1 MMMTDV
7 RRIER
12 LKKGLREFLMNDKDT
27 QDLFIK
33 KSKYYLTIGGDVT
46 ENSLYQHFIA
56 NICEVVVNSIGSFE
70 PTYILTEHYLDI
82 SYLDVY
88 ITPKKFIIINLDEV
102 WKLSKK
108 LVAKY

>member
-1 MMMTDV
+1 MMMTDL

-27 QDLFIK
+27 QDLYRKGNPYKGGEKIIEDKFFQSFI
-33 KSKYYLTIGGDVT
+33 T
-46 ENSLYQHFIA
+46 E
-56 NICEVVVNSIGSFE
+56 ICEDVVSSIVCFE
-70 PTYILTEHYLDI
+70 PTYILSEHYLDI

-102 WKLSKK
+102 WELSKEI
-108 LVAKY
+108 AKNY

>member
-1 MMMTDV
+1 MMMTDL
-7 RRIER
+7 RRIGR
-12 LKKGLREFLMNDKDT
+12 LKDGLREFLMNDKDT
-27 QDLFIK
+27 QDLYRK
-33 KSKYYLTIGGDVT
+33 GNPYKGGEKIIEDKFFQ
-46 ENSLYQHFIA
+46 SFIA

-70 PTYILTEHYLDI
+70 GTYILTEHYLDI

-108 LVAKY
+108 LVTKY